1 MNFDESLA
9 YLHSLGHETLAINFD
24 LNHTARLLEALGQP
38 QQNFLKVQI
47 AGTNGKGSTASML
60 EAITRAAGIKTAL
73 YTSPHLVNITERMRF
88 NGPEISRA
96 DFALMATGV
105 REAAARLV
113 QTGALSKLP
122 TIFEHLTVMFL
133 CACAGE
139 RVEIAILETG
149 LGGRLDATTAARAEV
164 AAVTPVAFDH
174 QEYLG
179 HTLASIAAEKAAII
193 HPEATIVLAPQER
206 EAMEVMLS
214 ECAKFSITPRMAEC
228 EALILG
234 ADERGR
240 LRVTFRTC
248 QNVYEAVRLSL
259 PGRHQIVN
267 ASVAI
272 AISEALNDERGLR
285 ISREA
290 VVEGLESAEHAGRL
304 EWQDGEPSF
313 LFDGAHNA
321 QGARALR
328 VYLDEFVDGPVT
340 LIFGAMRDKDLELMA
355 AQLFPAAERLIL
367 TVMDNAR
374 SATRDT
380 LAQLASQ
387 QTADVQ
393 FTLASDVRAAIDLA
407 VKQTPP
413 EGIICVTGS
422 LNLIGEVK
430 AALCRAPDEIY
441 AN

>member
-24 LNHTARLLEALGQP
+24 LNHTLRLLEALGQP

-47 AGTNGKGSTASML
+47 AGTNGKGSTANML
-60 EAITRAAGIKTAL
+60 DAITRASGIKTAL
-73 YTSPHLVNITERMRF
+73 YTSPHLVNITERMHF
-88 NGPEISRA
+88 NGPEISREN
-96 DFALMATGV
+96 FALMTNRV
-105 REAAARLV
+105 RETAARLIE
-113 QTGALSKLP
+113 TGTLSKLP

-133 CACAGE
+133 AACADE
-139 RVEIAILETG
+139 RVELAILETG

-164 AAVTPVAFDH
+164 AAITPVALDH

-179 HTLASIAAEKAAII
+179 HTLALIAAEKAAII
-193 HPEATIVLAPQER
+193 HSKATVILAPQPR
-206 EAMEVMLS
+206 EAMEVMLN
-214 ECAKFSITPRMAEC
+214 ECAKFSITPRMANC
-228 EALILG
+228 ETEILG

-240 LRVTFRTC
+240 LRLTFRTC
-248 QNVYEAVRLSL
+248 QNVYEAVRLGL
-259 PGRHQIVN
+259 PGRHQLVN

-272 AISEALNDERGLR
+272 AISEALNDERGLS

-290 VVEGLESAEHAGRL
+290 IIAGLESAAHPGRL

-321 QGARALR
+321 AGARALR
-328 VYLDEFVDGPVT
+328 EYLDEFVSAPVT
-340 LIFGAMRDKDLELMA
+340 LIFGAMRDKDLALMA
-355 AQLFPAAERLIL
+355 AQLFAAAERLIL
-367 TVMDNAR
+367 TEMDNAR

-387 QTADVQ
+387 QTADLKI
-393 FTLASDVRAAIDLA
+393 TLAKDVCTAIEEA
-407 VKQTPP
+407 MKQTPP

-430 AALCRAPDEIY
+430 AALQRAPDEIY

>member
-24 LNHTARLLEALGQP
+24 LNHTVRLLEALGQP

-47 AGTNGKGSTASML
+47 AGTNGKGSTANML
-60 EAITRAAGIKTAL
+60 DAITRASGIKTAL
-73 YTSPHLVNITERMRF
+73 YTSPHLVNITERMHF
-88 NGPEISRA
+88 NGREISREN
-96 DFALMATGV
+96 FALMTTRV
-105 REAAARLV
+105 REAAARLL
-113 QTGALSKLP
+113 QTGVLSKLP

-139 RVEIAILETG
+139 RSELAILETG

-164 AAVTPVAFDH
+164 TAITPVALDH

-179 HTLASIAAEKAAII
+179 HTLALIAAEKAAII
-193 HPEATIVLAPQER
+193 HPNATVILAPQPH
-206 EAMEVMLS
+206 EAMSVMLN
-214 ECAKFSITPRMAEC
+214 ECAKFSITPRMAKC
-228 EALILG
+228 ETLILG

-240 LRVTFRTC
+240 LRATFRTC
-248 QNVYEAVRLSL
+248 QNVYEAVRLNL

-290 VVEGLESAEHAGRL
+290 VIEGLESAEHPGRL
-304 EWQDGEPSF
+304 EWQDGAPSF
-313 LFDGAHNA
+313 LFDGAHNVA
-321 QGARALR
+321 GARALR
-328 VYLDEFVDGPVT
+328 EYLDEFARAPVT
-340 LIFGAMRDKDLELMA
+340 LIFGAMRDKDLSEMA

-367 TVMDNAR
+367 TEMDNAR

-387 QTADVQ
+387 QTEEMQV
-393 FTLASDVRAAIDLA
+393 TLAGDVCAAIDLA
-407 VKQTPP
+407 MKQTPP

-430 AALCRAPDEIY
+430 AALRRAPDEIY